1 MILGISKSEF
11 ARREGVSRAL
21 VDRKLKSG
29 ALKALPDGTL
39 DPALVGSGWH
49 AGKRDVAAKAEA
61 ITTPADKIPPKH
73 ESEAAKEFYLA
84 QLRRLEFEEKNG
96 KLLPA
101 DEVTTAVTWAY
112 MRVRSKMLALPNR
125 AAPLVAGSAPAQAFE
140 TLQAMVHEALD
151 ELAGTRIRDW
161 VPPPELLDWVPGK
174 QRAA

>member
-1 MILGISKSEF
+1 MIHGISKSEF

-61 ITTPADKIPPKH
+61 TTTAAGKIPPKH
-73 ESEAAKEFYLA
+73 ESEAAKEFYLS
-84 QLRRLEFEEKNG
+84 QLRRLEFEEKQG

-101 DEVTTAVTWAY
+101 DEVTKAVTWAY
-112 MRVRSKMLALPNR
+112 LRVRSKMIAIPNR
-125 AAPLVAGSAPAQAFE
+125 AAPLVAGATTEAAADV
-140 TLQAMVHEALD
+140 LQRLVHEALD